1 MQQLSLSEFPL
12 IISWVN
18 LKIKKKKSVRK
29 REQKFV
35 KLCGPQRSL
44 VEQGGSGHVWLFFN
58 DPVPGGNQAAQQDVF
73 DCRVRGAVKRFPLY
87 NKILLPINPSS
98 LLMILLFIFQA
109 PPLLKKKKTQ
119 FLASFSLLFI
129 DFSDRCL
136 LTRSKKSNKM
146 SLYIIFPQR
155 VYKLKRV
162 ILISMEER
170 KRKAS

>member
-109 PPLLKKKKTQ
+109 PPLLKKKKHNSWLL
-119 FLASFSLLFI
+119 FLYYLLTLAIDVFSLEVKNRI
-129 DFSDRCL
+129 KCH
-136 LTRSKKSNKM
+136 
-146 SLYIIFPQR
+146 YI
-155 VYKLKRV
+155 
-162 ILISMEER
+162 
-170 KRKAS
+170 